1 MFPTRLGCQPPAA
14 DLATVRFALSILNEC
29 SANSVAFSHRAA
41 RLAIKSSASMVIHP
55 MSRKAQVSKA
65 AGAAYL
71 DRNIRTWQAMQKGL
85 DSGEHRPTHLRG
97 RKPV

>member
-1 MFPTRLGCQPPAA
+1 M
-14 DLATVRFALSILNEC
+14 
-29 SANSVAFSHRAA
+29 
-41 RLAIKSSASMVIHP
+41 
-55 MSRKAQVSKA
+55 SKA